1 MISVGE
7 LKKNIR
13 GISEKVLIQQLKQL
27 EADALVL
34 RDATENIPPVVH
46 YSLTDAGLAFKPVLL
61 AMAVWAIDETE
72 MPVSKKPED
81 FPGDVL

>member
-1 MISVGE
+1 
-7 LKKNIR
+7 
-13 GISEKVLIQQLKQL
+13 VLIQQLKQL

-46 YSLTDAGLAFKPVLL
+46 YSLMDAELAFKPVLF